1 MGLTLNTG
9 RQPNL
14 SHKLPK
20 NNKDTFRIDEDNV
33 ITVGKLELKL

>member
-1 MGLTLNTG
+1 MGLTLDTE

-20 NNKDTFRIDEDNV
+20 NVKDTFRIDKNNV
-33 ITVGKLELKL
+33 ITVGELELKL